1 MNKTK
6 NIIMIAVA
14 AVVLVAVNVG
24 VFMAAGNGAI
34 SSINNLLLWGGFV
47 ALNIVSILWAVS
59 LLGLQPLVV
68 SISYVAGGALAF
80 LGVRGMTDISVAEIT
95 TAGAT
100 YGAFGALAVGNVTT
114 KVRLAFFN
122 KGQVPFIFVIIGLL
136 VVDGVLNSQVS
147 HAGVPVLLNAVLI
160 PFVVAGA
167 AVGLIWG
174 GLNRFGIGKKPSE
187 VLAEKN
193 AVQEIHQSENSVASK
208 SAVIPMPGH
217 AAGAKKPKAIPQLVK
232 KVEPIAPAAKA
243 KPAAVAKAKPA
254 PVVKA
259 KPAPVVKAKP
269 APVVKAKPK
278 AKPAPRRKP
287 VVAAKPVAKE
297 EQFFPLEID
306 KNDEIILPVEET
318 PVFEV
323 PTFDAAL
330 YASGSQYNQTDGG
343 VMVKEP
349 EAVVEAPPEKPSPVS
364 EAKPAPKPATKNNN
378 DFLSGHLELLNKLN
392 KN

>member
-1 MNKTK
+1 
-6 NIIMIAVA
+6 MIAVA
-14 AVVLVAVNVG
+14 AAVLVALNVG

-34 SSINNLLLWGGFV
+34 SPINNIVLWGGFV
-47 ALNIVSILWAVS
+47 ALNVTSILWAVS

-68 SISYVAGGALAF
+68 SLSYVAGGALAF

-100 YGAFGALAVGNVTT
+100 YGAFGALAVGNATA

-122 KGQVPFIFVIIGLL
+122 KGQVPFIFIIVGLL

-147 HAGVPVLLNAVLI
+147 SAGIPVLLNAILI

-167 AVGLIWG
+167 VVGLIWG

-193 AVQEIHQSENSVASK
+193 AAVGVSQPVKAAAAK
-208 SAVIPMPGH
+208 SAVIPMPDH
-217 AAGAKKPKAIPQLVK
+217 AVVAEKPVAAVLQPVK

-243 KPAAVAKAKPA
+243 KHAAVAKAKPA
-254 PVVKA
+254 GKKA
-259 KPAPVVKAKP
+259 KSKARPAPKP
-269 APVVKAKPK
+269 
-278 AKPAPRRKP
+278 KP
-287 VVAAKPVAKE
+287 VVAAKPAAKE
-297 EQFFPLEID
+297 EPFFPLEID
-306 KNDEIILPVEET
+306 KSDEIILPKEEK
-318 PVFEV
+318 PSFEV

-330 YASGSQYNQTDGG
+330 YASGSENDQNDGG

-349 EAVVEAPPEKPSPVS
+349 KVAVKAQPKPAPVA
-364 EAKPAPKPATKNNN
+364 EAKPAPVKPVPAKPAPAPKPAEDARPN
-378 DFLSGHLELLNKLN
+378 DFLSGHLELLNKL
-392 KN
+392 K